1 MKHASTNSPRA
12 GLFLGFLLVTA
23 CTTGT
28 DVTDATPAAEDR
40 ARLDRIALIAHRMI
54 ADARLRPGEP
64 ASALVEDLARI
75 AQEAEATDDVAAGQ

>member
-40 ARLDRIALIAHRMI
+40 ARLDRLALIAHRMI
-54 ADARLRPGEP
+54 ADARVRPREP

>member
-12 GLFLGFLLVTA
+12 GLFVGFLLVTA

-40 ARLDRIALIAHRMI
+40 ARLDRIALIAHRLI
-54 ADARLRPGEP
+54 EDARAKPQKP
-64 ASALVEDLARI
+64 ASALVADLVRI
-75 AQEAEATDDVAAGQ
+75 AQEAEATDDGAAGP